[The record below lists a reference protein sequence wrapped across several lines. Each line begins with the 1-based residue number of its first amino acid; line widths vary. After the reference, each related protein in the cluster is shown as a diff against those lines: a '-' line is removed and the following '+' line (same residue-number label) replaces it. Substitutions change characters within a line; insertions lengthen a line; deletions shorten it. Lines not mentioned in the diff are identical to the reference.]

1 MNIALFIN
9 DDVLIDNVNLRYCNR
24 SNKVDV
30 YARGIYITSIDPN
43 YYKLELSYHY
53 EDLNTYIYKLVKRV

>member
-1 MNIALFIN
+1 MKLALFIN
-9 DDVLIDNVNLRYCNR
+9 DDVLIDDVNLRYCNR

-43 YYKLELSYHY
+43 YYKLELYHHY
-53 EDLNTYIYKLVKRV
+53 KELNTYIYKLINRG

>member
-1 MNIALFIN
+1 MKLAIFIN
-9 DDVLIDNVNLRYCNR
+9 DDVLIDDVNLRYCNR

-30 YARGIYITSIDPN
+30 YVRDVYIASIDPVN
-43 YYKLELSYHY
+43 YKLELSHHC